1 VASEPVVKPTVVVLA
16 GGPDREREVSKL
28 SAATIA
34 QGLRDAGRFEV
45 RLCEI
50 GALDGAGLAA
60 LAGDVI
66 FPALH
71 GPWGEGGTIQR
82 LLEADGRPY
91 VGAGPAASRGAI
103 DKVFT
108 KSVAAGLGLTV
119 LPTAIL
125 RAEEPMVPFA
135 FPVVAKPVFEGS
147 TIGLHVCR
155 DAAGWGSAHASA
167 AATGIPY
174 MVEPMVKGR
183 EMTVGVVDRGGGFEA
198 LPVIEIRPAEGLYD
212 YEAKYTREDTR
223 YLIDPELPPGVARRM
238 QVQTLALA
246 RAMGLRDLCRA
257 DFLLDDQHRA
267 VFLEVNT
274 MPGFTSHSLVPMA
287 AAHVGISV
295 AELVS
300 AFVDNAMARRE
311 VR

>member
-1 VASEPVVKPTVVVLA
+1 MKPTVLVLA
-16 GGPDREREVSKL
+16 GGPDQEREISLL

-34 QGLRDAGRFEV
+34 QGLADSGRYRADLRVIGRLTLDELRRLPGDA
-45 RLCEI
+45 
-50 GALDGAGLAA
+50 
-60 LAGDVI
+60 I

-71 GPWGEGGTIQR
+71 GPWGEGGSVQQ

-91 VGAGPAASRGAI
+91 VGSGPEASRGAI

-108 KSVAAGLGLTV
+108 KCIAASLGLTC

-125 RAEEPMVPFA
+125 RPDEALNPFP

-147 TIGLHVCR
+147 TIGLHVCETEDAWR
-155 DAAGWGSAHASA
+155 GAHAAAAGS
-167 AATGIPY
+167 GIPY
-174 MVEPMVKGR
+174 MVEPMVRGR
-183 EMTVGVVDRGGGFEA
+183 ELTVGVVDNGSGMRA
-198 LPVIEIRPAEGLYD
+198 LPVIEIRPADGLYD
-212 YEAKYTREDTR
+212 YQAKYTREDTR
-223 YLIDPELPPGVARRM
+223 YLIDPELPPGVAELIQR
-238 QVQTLALA
+238 QTVDLA

-287 AAHVGISV
+287 AARVGIPV

-300 AFVDNAMARRE
+300 AFVDNAMSRRPAS
-311 VR
+311 VRIG